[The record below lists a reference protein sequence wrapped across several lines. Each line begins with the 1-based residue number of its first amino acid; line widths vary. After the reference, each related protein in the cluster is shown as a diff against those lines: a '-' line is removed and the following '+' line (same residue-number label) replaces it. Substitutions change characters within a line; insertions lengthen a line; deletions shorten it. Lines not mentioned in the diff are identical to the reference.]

1 VANYRF
7 ALQIYGSFEYCQDT
21 SHWQRFRKPLLGR
34 VLRKSIEDRLD
45 GFKGI

>member
-1 VANYRF
+1 MF
-7 ALQIYGSFEYCQDT
+7 KSLT
-21 SHWQRFRKPLLGR
+21 SVQRFRKPLLGR

>member
-1 VANYRF
+1 MSVPLSPHKVIFR
-7 ALQIYGSFEYCQDT
+7 ALPL
-21 SHWQRFRKPLLGR
+21 QRFRKPLLGR